1 MITDQNIIIKIKKG
15 DKSSFKAF
23 FNDFYPVLC
32 AFAERFLKNPDLS
45 EDVAQEVLIKFWE
58 RREKFDDLNGA
69 KSFLYVVVKNTCIN
83 MLKQTRANDDLS
95 LLKELE
101 SESFLKQNIID
112 HETFL
117 LVRSAVENLP
127 TRMKEIIELSMQG
140 MKNAEIAGQ
149 MGISP
154 LTVHK
159 AKKNAYRKLREL
171 LKDNYYLIWLLYVPC
186 FY

>member
-1 MITDQNIIIKIKKG
+1 MSKDQNIILKIRKG
-15 DKSSFKAF
+15 DKSSFKVF
-23 FNDFYPVLC
+23 FNSFYPVLC

-45 EDVAQEVLIKFWE
+45 EDVAQEALIKFWE
-58 RREKFDDLNGA
+58 RKEEFDHLDGA
-69 KSFLYVVVKNTCIN
+69 KRFLYVVAKNNCIN
-83 MLKQTRANDDLS
+83 LLKRPRINDDLS
-95 LLKELE
+95 LLRELE
-101 SESFLKQNIID
+101 SESFLKRNIID

-117 LVRSAVENLP
+117 LVRNAVESLP
-127 TRMKEIIELSMQG
+127 IRMKEIIELSMQG

-171 LKDNYYLIWLLYVPC
+171 LKDNYYLIGL
-186 FY
+186 F